1 MLSFMIAPDFPPE
14 QFAGWHMFNTHL
26 QRLTDNVVHLITP
39 ASYPEQNELINAQ
52 KVSLIYANP
61 FDASVLVREKGY
73 LPLVRPIGQSDE
85 MVIAAPVDGVNH
97 SDDLTAGCKILV
109 TDNHDI
115 QLIGLR
121 LLESANLTSDD
132 ITWLSADT
140 FQEAARRLIAHEAD
154 AAFFLSSTFHG
165 FSATTKKSIKPIME
179 SRINDLSHVILLHPD
194 FADYQD
200 IFREAFLKISQSPA
214 GKMVLEDLMIPNGFE
229 VLSQEDIEF
238 MIDLIE
244 TLHD

>member
-1 MLSFMIAPDFPPE
+1 
-14 QFAGWHMFNTHL
+14 
-26 QRLTDNVVHLITP
+26 
-39 ASYPEQNELINAQ
+39 
-52 KVSLIYANP
+52 
-61 FDASVLVREKGY
+61 
-73 LPLVRPIGQSDE
+73 
-85 MVIAAPVDGVNH
+85 
-97 SDDLTAGCKILV
+97 
-109 TDNHDI
+109 
-115 QLIGLR
+115 
-121 LLESANLTSDD
+121 
-132 ITWLSADT
+132 
-140 FQEAARRLIAHEAD
+140 
-154 AAFFLSSTFHG
+154 
-165 FSATTKKSIKPIME
+165 ME